1 MQLAVLAF
9 VCVMVV
15 LPHLWS
21 GGASVA
27 AAGIL
32 VLDVTSVVSFMM
44 WRKVLEYQLTAQW
57 ARELVFVQVCHTG
70 KKHRVHEREHSV
82 DVTLI
87 VETCRGNV
95 PMRIQDDAVVG
106 ALKQAIEVRCG
117 IPAQLQ
123 AVWVGRMPLDD
134 TSKILSD
141 YGVCNHSTI
150 RVRMGIIGGA
160 KKRKVLTPEEKKQ
173 REEIAQ
179 KKHKAHQEDAH
190 AAFEQRKGELK
201 GNLSGKNEQRR
212 CSKRTKNDDIG
223 KKLLNTEHQRTG
235 RSTKTPEE
243 KEVTKHVA
251 RKKRRKCEIT

>member
-95 PMRIQDDAVVG
+95 PMRIRDDAVVG

-223 KKLLNTEHQRTG
+223 KKLLNTERQRT
-235 RSTKTPEE
+235 
-243 KEVTKHVA
+243 
-251 RKKRRKCEIT
+251 